1 MNSIRTAKLLA
12 FLCLGLP
19 LAASLPMLAVAQT
32 LDAGANQAVRNIVL
46 VHGAWANG
54 SSWSKVIQ
62 LLEARGFHVVAAQM
76 PLTSL
81 KDDDDAVERSIERI
95 TQTNPGPVLL
105 VGHSYGG
112 VVIGDVP
119 GNDPRV
125 VGLVYVAAFA
135 PDTGQSALSLLGT
148 LSAPPPIQ
156 NYLVFDPAKPVDPS
170 KTLVWISDE
179 GIARAFAQDL
189 SPIEQRGLS
198 AVQGVTILADLL
210 STPTVTPAWKSKPS
224 WFVISGHDDVITA
237 GLEQRE
243 AQIIGA
249 KTIELPTC
257 HVAMLQEPERI
268 ADFISSAAE
277 SLSH

>member
-1 MNSIRTAKLLA
+1 M
-12 FLCLGLP
+12 
-19 LAASLPMLAVAQT
+19 AQT
-32 LDAGANQAVRNIVL
+32 SNAGDDHAVRNIVL

-54 SSWSKVIQ
+54 SSWSLVIP
-62 LLEARGFHVVAAQM
+62 LLEARGFHVVAAHM

-81 KDDDDAVERSIERI
+81 QDDDAAVERAIDRI
-95 TQTNPGPVLL
+95 TQANPGPVLL
-105 VGHSYGG
+105 AGHSYGG

-148 LSAPPPIQ
+148 LSSPPPIN
-156 NYLVFDPAKPVDPS
+156 NYLVFNSTKSSA
-170 KTLVWISDE
+170 WISDE

-189 SPIEQRGLS
+189 SPFQQRELA
-198 AVQGVTILADLL
+198 AVQGITSVGDLL
-210 STPTVTPAWKSKPS
+210 ATPTVTPAWKSKPS
-224 WFVISGHDDVITA
+224 WFVIAGHDDVITP

-243 AQIIGA
+243 AQALGA

-257 HVAMLQEPERI
+257 HVAMLQEPVRI
-268 ADFISSAAE
+268 TDFISGAAE